1 MTFACR
7 RSLPRLRCCAILA
20 LLAVLLPLPAAAQ
33 QRVVP
38 ESREE
43 MQLSFAPVVRQVA
56 PAVVNIFASKTVT
69 QRRSPMFDD
78 PLFRRFF
85 GDDFGVFGRPRERSE
100 NSLGSGVIVDPAG
113 LVVTNHHVIEGADE
127 IRVVLSDGREFDA
140 EIALE
145 DPRTDLSILR
155 LDSGEQG
162 LPTAGFRDSD
172 DIEVGDLV
180 LAIGNPF
187 GVGQTVTSGIVSAT
201 ARTQV
206 GVTDYSFFIQTDAAI
221 NPGNSGGALVT
232 LDGRLIGINTA
243 IYSRSGGSIGIG
255 FAVPSNMVA
264 TVVAAAREGDV
275 VRRPWAGAQGQTVT
289 RDLAEAVGLSRAVG
303 VMVREVYPGGPADR
317 AGLTEGDVVLAVGG
331 QPVADTQALRYR
343 LATLRLGEQTDLEV
357 WRGGGPV
364 NLALP
369 LEAAPE
375 TPPRNPARLDG
386 RHPLG
391 GAVVANLSPALGE
404 ELALPGAWQ
413 GVVVLQVPRTSLAR
427 RFGFRRGDV
436 LHEINGRQTRTVSQ
450 LGLAMESAEGR
461 WRIKMERDGRM
472 RSVDLS
478 G

>member
-7 RSLPRLRCCAILA
+7 RSAPILRCCAALA
-20 LLAVLLPLPAAAQ
+20 LLATLLPLPAAAQ

-43 MQLSFAPVVRQVA
+43 MQLSFAPVVKQVA

-78 PLFRRFF
+78 PFFRRFF

-155 LDSGEQG
+155 LDSGEQV
-162 LPTAGFRDSD
+162 LPVAGFRDSD

-255 FAVPSNMVA
+255 FAVPSNMVE

-317 AGLTEGDVVLAVGG
+317 AGLTEGDVVLAVAG

-357 WRGGGPV
+357 WRGGGQV

-375 TPPRNPARLDG
+375 TPPRNPARLSG
-386 RHPLG
+386 RHPLS
-391 GAVVANLSPALGE
+391 GAVVASLSPALGE

-413 GVVVLQVPRTSLAR
+413 GVVVLQVPRNSLAR

-436 LHEINGRQTRTVSQ
+436 LHEINGRQLRTVSQ

-461 WRIKMERDGRM
+461 WQMKMERDGRM